1 MIGRDEAFL
10 ILAKYDPE
18 TYNYFVKNA
27 AYFGSGALAY
37 AAKLKKG
44 ARNGGIKDVDGERT

>member
-1 MIGRDEAFL
+1 MIRREEAFK

-27 AYFGSGALAY
+27 AYFGSGALTY
-37 AAKLKKG
+37 AAKLK
-44 ARNGGIKDVDGERT
+44 RDHETEE

>member
-18 TYNYFVKNA
+18 TYNYYVKNA
-27 AYFGSGALAY
+27 ANFGPGALAY
-37 AAKLKKG
+37 AAKLKRDHETEK
-44 ARNGGIKDVDGERT
+44 